1 VSGFVFEWSPAK
13 AEANRR
19 KHGVG
24 FEEATTVFGDP
35 LSRTVRDPDHSYV
48 EDRYVTIGR
57 STAQSVLVV
66 IHTESSKRIRLISA
80 RDATSRERKQY
91 EENPEEAT

>member
-1 VSGFVFEWSPAK
+1 VIGFVFEWSATK
-13 AEANRR
+13 AETNRR

-24 FEEATTVFGDP
+24 FEEASTVFGSP
-35 LSRTVRDPDHSYV
+35 LSRTIHDPDHS
-48 EDRYVTIGR
+48 ESENLCVTIGR
-57 STAQSVLVV
+57 STAQRVLVV

-91 EENPEEAT
+91 EETPEEAT

>member
-1 VSGFVFEWSPAK
+1 
-13 AEANRR
+13 
-19 KHGVG
+19 
-24 FEEATTVFGDP
+24 
-35 LSRTVRDPDHSYV
+35 
-48 EDRYVTIGR
+48 
-57 STAQSVLVV
+57 VLVV